1 MYSVK
6 WYKGG
11 LEIFRFIPSNS
22 PPIAVFVRYKGIKY
36 IYIITLFTLYDDFT
50 LNRPGV
56 SIDTERS
63 NATSLHLANLT
74 VASTGRYR

>member
-50 LNRPGV
+50 LL
-56 SIDTERS
+56 SIDLE
-63 NATSLHLANLT
+63 
-74 VASTGRYR
+74 